1 MSEKNQGVVNCK
13 IILVGD
19 SGVGKTTIIGRYLNN
34 FDKNEQSTVGAS
46 FANKTEDIDGNI
58 IIFEIWDTAGQ
69 ERFRSVNSIFYQK
82 SYICLMVFDITKKE
96 SFEHLD
102 SFWYEAVKQYAH
114 EKVIFHVCGN
124 KIDLFDKEEVDRA
137 KVKAYCEK
145 MNCGYNFVS
154 AYEENNSIID
164 EMFKNLGKKFINSD
178 IYKEISKTKDTS
190 KVSLKEEE
198 KGKKKEKKCC

>member
-1 MSEKNQGVVNCK
+1 MSEKIQGVVNCK

-102 SFWYEAVKQYAH
+102 SFWYEAAKQYAH

-124 KIDLFDKEEVDRA
+124 KIDLFDKE
-137 KVKAYCEK
+137 KWIGLKLKHIVKK
-145 MNCGYNFVS
+145 LIVVITLFQHMKT
-154 AYEENNSIID
+154 IILLL
-164 EMFKNLGKKFINSD
+164 M
-178 IYKEISKTKDTS
+178 
-190 KVSLKEEE
+190 
-198 KGKKKEKKCC
+198 KCLRV

>member
-1 MSEKNQGVVNCK
+1 MSEKIQGVVNCK

-34 FDKNEQSTVGAS
+34 FDKNEQS
-46 FANKTEDIDGNI
+46 
-58 IIFEIWDTAGQ
+58 TAGQ

-145 MNCGYNFVS
+145 INCGYNFVS
-154 AYEENNSIID
+154 AYEDNYSIID
-164 EMFKNLGKKFINSD
+164 EMFKSLGKKFINSD
-178 IYKEISKTKDTS
+178 IYKEISKTNDTS
-190 KVSLKEEE
+190 KVSLKGEE

>member
-1 MSEKNQGVVNCK
+1 MSEKNKELVNCK

-19 SGVGKTTIIGRYLNN
+19 SGVGKTTIIGRYLNK
-34 FDKNEQSTVGAS
+34 FDKQEQSTIGAS

-58 IIFEIWDTAGQ
+58 ILFEIWDTAGQ

-82 SYICLMVFDITKKE
+82 SYICIMVFDITKQE
-96 SFEHLD
+96 SFDHLD
-102 SFWYEAVKQYAH
+102 NFWYEAVKQYAH

-137 KVKAYCEK
+137 KVIAYCEK
-145 MNCGYNFVS
+145 INCNYNFVS
-154 AYEENNSIID
+154 AYEDNNFIID

-178 IYKEISKTKDTS
+178 IYKEITKTKDTS
-190 KVSLKEEE
+190 NVSLKEDK
-198 KGKKKEKKCC
+198 KGKKKKIKFC